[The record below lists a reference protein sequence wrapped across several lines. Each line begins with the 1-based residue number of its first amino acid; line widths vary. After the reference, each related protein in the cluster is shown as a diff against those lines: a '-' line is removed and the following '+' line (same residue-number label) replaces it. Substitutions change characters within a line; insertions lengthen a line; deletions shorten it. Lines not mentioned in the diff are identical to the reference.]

1 MGMRCVLYSAPDAA
15 ARKLLADPDGLA
27 DFLAARGPKRSLRL
41 EKSWHGLHYV
51 LTGTAGEA
59 DGPLGFLL
67 SGGETVGEPDE
78 DDGTDIPARLLLPDL
93 VRRLDAALAGITGA
107 EFARRFDPGRLAAED
122 VYPDIWRESREDLL
136 GEYRGH
142 FESLKRF
149 VRSAAKG
156 GEAILV
162 LTG

>member
-1 MGMRCVLYSAPDAA
+1 MRCVLYSAPATA
-15 ARKLLADPDGLA
+15 SRKLLADPEGLTA
-27 DFLAARGPKRSLRL
+27 FFAAARGAKRSLRL

-59 DGPLGFLL
+59 SAPLGFLL
-67 SGGETVGEPDE
+67 SGGEPVGEPCEEDE
-78 DDGTDIPARLLLPDL
+78 GEIPARLLLPGD
-93 VRRLDAALAGITGA
+93 VQRLSAALAEVNGD
-107 EFARRFDPGRLAAED
+107 EFGRRFDPERLAAEEI
-122 VYPDIWRESREDLL
+122 YLDIWVEPREDLL
-136 GEYRGH
+136 SEYRMY

-162 LTG
+162 LIG